1 MIYLDHNATTPLDPR
16 VLEAMLPYLREAW
29 GNPSSPYRFGQ
40 QARAAVERA
49 RSRVAE
55 CLGCRADE
63 VLFTGSGTE
72 ADNLALRGVLRARRA
87 RGRHVVTSAIEHPAV
102 LRTCAALEADGCRID
117 YVPVGRDGVVDLA
130 TVEGMLGPDTVLLSV
145 MHANNETGVLQP
157 ITELAALARS
167 RGVLLHVDAVQTAG
181 KLPGRLADL
190 GADLVSLSAH
200 KLHGPKGVG
209 ALYVRKGT
217 PLDPLITGG
226 EHERGLRAGTENV
239 AGIVGLAEALALA
252 CAAAESEAIRQAEL
266 RDRLER
272 DLLAAIP
279 GARVNGA
286 AAPRVPNTTN
296 LAFPGVDGESVVVAL
311 DLRGICCST
320 GSACSTGDPEPSHVL
335 LAMGLDPRDA
345 QSSVRLSLGRE
356 TRDEDIATVLH
367 ALVEVV
373 GQLRAVSSL

>member
-1 MIYLDHNATTPLDPR
+1 MSPAAIAHGGLEAEALELAVQGAWIQAQFAGGATPVAVMAPQRVLDQPPFDLVQRQAGEAGDTRGRRPRIPDGGRQVLRLDP
-16 VLEAMLPYLREAW
+16 
-29 GNPSSPYRFGQ
+29 
-40 QARAAVERA
+40 AAGTECEGVFE
-49 RSRVAE
+49 RVAQ
-55 CLGCRADE
+55 LAD
-63 VLFTGSGTE
+63 V
-72 ADNLALRGVLRARRA
+72 A
-87 RGRHVVTSAIEHPAV
+87 
-102 LRTCAALEADGCRID
+102 
-117 YVPVGRDGVVDLA
+117 GVV
-130 TVEGMLGPDTVLLSV
+130 VVQQQRERLGRRSLHV